1 MILSV
6 VAGGRFGGLV
16 VRALACRGAQVRSLV
31 HERDD
36 FDQVQSNGAREIV
49 FGDLHDP
56 KNMDAALDGVEGVF
70 YTAPSFERNEA
81 TLGLNLVGA
90 ARRAGVR
97 RFVFSSVIHPT
108 IDLES
113 HSEKVPVEAAV
124 YASGME
130 FVVLHPAMFFQDLER
145 TWPAVLEG
153 GALSEPFSKKAR
165 IARVD
170 YRDVADVAAIA
181 LLEDRLRYGTF
192 ELCADETLNREQI
205 ALLISE
211 VLGRRIES
219 AESTFGNWASKAGL
233 PNDDRQKIML
243 KSMYDFY
250 GTHGAY
256 GNGLTLRAILG
267 REPRTLREYIE
278 ELAGVE
284 RLQSVA

>member
-31 HERDD
+31 HKRED

-56 KNMDAALDGVEGVF
+56 KNMEAALDGVEGVF
-70 YTAPSFERNEA
+70 YTAPPFERNEA

-145 TWPAVLEG
+145 LWPSVQESGVLP
-153 GALSEPFSKKAR
+153 EPFSKTAR
-165 IARVD
+165 VARVD

-181 LLEDRLRYGTF
+181 LLEDRLTYGTF
-192 ELCADETLNREQI
+192 ELCADEMLNREEM
-205 ALLISE
+205 ALLMSE
-211 VLGRRIES
+211 VVGRHVES
-219 AESTFGNWASKAGL
+219 AEVTFNSWASKAGV
-233 PNDDRQKIML
+233 PNDDRQKQLL

-256 GNGLTLRAILG
+256 GNSLTLRAILG
-267 REPRTLREYIE
+267 REPRTLRGYVE

-284 RLQSVA
+284 QLQSVA